1 VSESHQSSGLVITRP
16 SKERPTGV
24 VTILAVLFFIYG
36 ASQGVGVLVEVPILF
51 RGGGGGMLVYP
62 VHALIFLL
70 MVAFGLAKAALLVAV
85 GIGLFRLQN

>member
-1 VSESHQSSGLVITRP
+1 M
-16 SKERPTGV
+16 
-24 VTILAVLFFIYG
+24 
-36 ASQGVGVLVEVPILF
+36 EVPILF

-85 GIGLFRLQN
+85 GIGLLRLQN